1 MAKTIEIVKVST
13 TGDTIRY
20 ELWDNTGL
28 GLLKKQK
35 VEAWVK
41 FHNVEC
47 FGFSAKGLPESI
59 LVLPITLY
67 LLPVTWFYGVEL
79 VVPSIDK
86 RLYERL
92 PQIYNSY
99 SKIYGPF
106 KEEWHGKVT
115 AKTIV
120 ENKIPESRF
129 DNVIFFSGGIDA
141 VHAGINNLGKSNVLV
156 TVPSIEGPESS
167 SKEISGQHFLVA
179 KSRLIREFS
188 AVSGSDWL
196 MVTNNF
202 RMDIFDDSKIQHDLR
217 HIFALNSAA
226 FLADGWF
233 GIKYLGNLLSSAPFA
248 YAMGIPTLIMGS
260 TFEPIENQ
268 PLVNQDG
275 ANPELSDVI
284 KFAGISF
291 AGQDG
296 QYMRRSQKMKNI
308 AAWCAAHGKKIEI
321 WACCKYNAEQCCMCH
336 KCMRTLLNI
345 LCVKEKPVDWGFVN
359 FDEKKFSHLV
369 RFYRYYENNP
379 CWIWDII
386 DSIDDD
392 TVYPYCDKLLH
403 WLKKTGYKRYFKRV
417 RKMKVIR
424 KWLRIVKVHKYP
436 HYVKVMFSK
445 LAGKKLE

>member
-129 DNVIFFSGGIDA
+129 DNVIFF
-141 VHAGINNLGKSNVLV
+141 
-156 TVPSIEGPESS
+156 
-167 SKEISGQHFLVA
+167 
-179 KSRLIREFS
+179 
-188 AVSGSDWL
+188 
-196 MVTNNF
+196 F
-202 RMDIFDDSKIQHDLR
+202 R
-217 HIFALNSAA
+217 
-226 FLADGWF
+226 
-233 GIKYLGNLLSSAPFA
+233 
-248 YAMGIPTLIMGS
+248 
-260 TFEPIENQ
+260 
-268 PLVNQDG
+268 
-275 ANPELSDVI
+275 
-284 KFAGISF
+284 
-291 AGQDG
+291 
-296 QYMRRSQKMKNI
+296 
-308 AAWCAAHGKKIEI
+308 
-321 WACCKYNAEQCCMCH
+321 
-336 KCMRTLLNI
+336 
-345 LCVKEKPVDWGFVN
+345 
-359 FDEKKFSHLV
+359 
-369 RFYRYYENNP
+369 
-379 CWIWDII
+379 
-386 DSIDDD
+386 
-392 TVYPYCDKLLH
+392 
-403 WLKKTGYKRYFKRV
+403 GY
-417 RKMKVIR
+417 
-424 KWLRIVKVHKYP
+424 
-436 HYVKVMFSK
+436 
-445 LAGKKLE
+445 